1 LQTVLKTTQES
12 LCIWVEDRKESILH
26 ISRSST
32 LRLMVEGLL
41 EVPSDPARLLE
52 SHQLSALRLHLS
64 QEMDKL
70 SQFEKL
76 GFFIISPDRI
86 SIASMR
92 DENIGTVNLIHQQ
105 RKDLLDKV
113 FNGEMI
119 MIPPIVSDVILE
131 TGTGQITTKGATMF
145 FVSPIRNA
153 DNKVIAALALRIN
166 PARGFS
172 RLTQFGRMLK
182 SGETYAFDNT
192 C

>member
-1 LQTVLKTTQES
+1 
-12 LCIWVEDRKESILH
+12 
-26 ISRSST
+26 
-32 LRLMVEGLL
+32 MVEGLL